1 MEGELYPMP
10 ALSGNLSAGNVIFYN
25 NAVSLSDIEKTMLK
39 ELILGPGDNV
49 SVFIEKPQSITC
61 NNNATETE
69 YGKPYSVS
77 FEGEPLDTIS
87 ISAFMGGVNI
97 GETIDKY
104 EYNKATII
112 VPSVTG
118 SLQIEATR
126 TRYIVRINA
135 TYTQSSEVHTN
146 TNLESLRNDLVVKGG
161 LGEIVELTDYTLSG
175 TLEVG
180 TSTITVNFYG
190 VTDTFTVEVT

>member
-1 MEGELYPMP
+1 MP
-10 ALSGNLSAGNVIFYN
+10 ALSGSLSAGNVILY
-25 NAVSLSDIEKTMLK
+25 AGIDSLSDIEKTMLK

-49 SVFIEKPQSITC
+49 SVFIEKAQSITC
-61 NNNATETE
+61 DNDATETE
-69 YGKPYSVS
+69 YGKPYFAS
-77 FEGEPLDTIS
+77 FECGPLDTIS

-104 EYNKATII
+104 EYDKATVI

-118 SLQIEATR
+118 SLQIKATR
-126 TRYIVRINA
+126 TAYIVRINA
-135 TYTQSSEVHTN
+135 MYTQSSAVHTN
-146 TNLESLRNDLVVKGG
+146 TSLESLRNDLVVKGG
-161 LGEIVELTDYTLSG
+161 LGKMVELTDYTLSG

-180 TSTITVNFYG
+180 TSTITVDFHG